1 MHEEVLKKLNELAIT
16 YETVV
21 HPPAF
26 TTEEAN
32 QYIEGKAGVR
42 TKSLFL
48 TNRKK
53 TAYYLLIMDD
63 SKRLDI
69 TKFQESLAVK
79 RLSFASP
86 TKLTEKLG
94 VEPGAVSIFGLL
106 NNQEKDVQIY
116 FDKDII
122 SEEIMSFHPNFNE
135 MTLFLKTSDI
145 LRFIEELGYT
155 YHIVTL

>member
-69 TKFQESLAVK
+69 TKFQESVGGK

-86 TKLTEKLG
+86 TNLMGKLG

-106 NNQEKDVQIY
+106 NNQEKDVQVY

-122 SEEIMSFHPNFNE
+122 TQEIMSFHPNFNE

-155 YHIVTL
+155 YHTVTL

>member
-69 TKFQESLAVK
+69 TKFQEGLAVK

-86 TKLTEKLG
+86 TNLMGKLG

-106 NNQEKDVQIY
+106 NNQEKDVQVY

-122 SEEIMSFHPNFNE
+122 TQEIMSFHPNFNE

-155 YHIVTL
+155 YHTVTL

>member
-1 MHEEVLKKLNELAIT
+1 MHEEVLKKLNELAIS
-16 YETVV
+16 YETVF

-69 TKFQESLAVK
+69 TKFQESVGGK

-106 NNQEKDVQIY
+106 NNQEKDVQVY

-122 SEEIMSFHPNFNE
+122 TQEIMSFHPNFNE

-155 YHIVTL
+155 YYTVTL

>member
-1 MHEEVLKKLNELAIT
+1 MHEEVLKKLSELAIS
-16 YETVV
+16 YETVF

-155 YHIVTL
+155 YHTVTL

>member
-53 TAYYLLIMDD
+53 TAYYLLIMND

-86 TKLTEKLG
+86 TNLMGKLG

-106 NNQEKDVQIY
+106 NNQEKDVQVY

-122 SEEIMSFHPNFNE
+122 TQEIMSFHPNFNE

-155 YHIVTL
+155 YHTVTL

>member
-86 TKLTEKLG
+86 TNLMGKLG

-106 NNQEKDVQIY
+106 NNQEKDVQVY

-122 SEEIMSFHPNFNE
+122 TQEIMSFHPNFNE

-155 YHIVTL
+155 YHTVTL

>member
-1 MHEEVLKKLNELAIT
+1 MHEEVLKKLSELAIS
-16 YETVV
+16 YETVF

-69 TKFQESLAVK
+69 TKFQESVRGK

-86 TKLTEKLG
+86 TNLMGKSG

-155 YHIVTL
+155 YHTVTL

>member
-1 MHEEVLKKLNELAIT
+1 MHEEVLKKLSELAIP
-16 YETVV
+16 YETIF

-32 QYIEGKAGVR
+32 QYIEGKEGVR

-69 TKFQESLAVK
+69 IKFQESVGNK

-86 TKLTEKLG
+86 AKLMGKLG

-106 NNQEKDVQIY
+106 NNQEKDVQVY

-122 SEEIMSFHPNFNE
+122 TQEIMSFHPNFNE
-135 MTLFLKTSDI
+135 MTLFIKTSDV
-145 LRFIEELGYT
+145 LRFLEELGYT
-155 YHIVTL
+155 SHAVTL

>member
-1 MHEEVLKKLNELAIT
+1 MHEEVLKKLNELAIS

-32 QYIEGKAGVR
+32 QYIEGKEGVR

-69 TKFQESLAVK
+69 AKFQDSVEGK

-86 TKLTEKLG
+86 IHLMEKLG
-94 VEPGAVSIFGLL
+94 VEPGTVSIFGIM
-106 NNQEKDVQIY
+106 NNHEKDVQIY
-116 FDKDII
+116 FDADII
-122 SEEIMSFHPNFNE
+122 TEEIMSFHPNFNE
-135 MTLFLKTSDI
+135 ITLFLKTSDI

-155 YHIVTL
+155 YHTVTL

>member
-155 YHIVTL
+155 YHTVTL

>member
-1 MHEEVLKKLNELAIT
+1 MHEEVLKKLSELAIS
-16 YETVV
+16 YETVF

-86 TKLTEKLG
+86 TNLMGKLG

-106 NNQEKDVQIY
+106 NNQEKDVQVY

-122 SEEIMSFHPNFNE
+122 SEEVMSFHPNFNE

-155 YHIVTL
+155 YHTVTL

>member
-1 MHEEVLKKLNELAIT
+1 MHEEVLKKLSELAIP
-16 YETVV
+16 YETIF

-32 QYIEGKAGVR
+32 QYIEGKEGVR

-63 SKRLDI
+63 AKRLDI
-69 TKFQESLAVK
+69 GKFRGRVEGK

-86 TKLTEKLG
+86 IHLMEKLG
-94 VEPGAVSIFGLL
+94 VEPGTVSIFGIM

-116 FDKDII
+116 FDADII
-122 SEEIMSFHPNFNE
+122 TEEIMSFHPNFNE
-135 MTLFLKTSDI
+135 ITLFLKTSDI

-155 YHIVTL
+155 YHTVTL

>member
-1 MHEEVLKKLNELAIT
+1 MHEEVLKKLNELAIS
-16 YETVV
+16 YETVF

-86 TKLTEKLG
+86 TNLMGKLG

-106 NNQEKDVQIY
+106 NNQEKDVQVY

-122 SEEIMSFHPNFNE
+122 TQEIMSFHPNFNE

-155 YHIVTL
+155 YHTVTL

>member
-106 NNQEKDVQIY
+106 NNQEKDVQVY
-116 FDKDII
+116 FDRDII
-122 SEEIMSFHPNFNE
+122 TQEIMSFHPNFNE

-155 YHIVTL
+155 YHTVTL

>member
-1 MHEEVLKKLNELAIT
+1 MHEEVLKKLNELAIS
-16 YETVV
+16 YETVF

-32 QYIEGKAGVR
+32 QYIEGKEGVR

-86 TKLTEKLG
+86 TNLMGKLG

-106 NNQEKDVQIY
+106 NNQEKDVQVY

-122 SEEIMSFHPNFNE
+122 TQEIMSFHPNFNE
-135 MTLFLKTSDI
+135 ITLFLKTSDI

-155 YHIVTL
+155 YHTVTL